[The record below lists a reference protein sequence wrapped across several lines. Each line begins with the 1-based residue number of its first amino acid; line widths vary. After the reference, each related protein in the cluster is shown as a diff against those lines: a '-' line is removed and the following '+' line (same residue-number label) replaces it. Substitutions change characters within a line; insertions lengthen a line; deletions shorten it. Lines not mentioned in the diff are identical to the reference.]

1 MGSQAICPKGF
12 FPFVHLN
19 DWLYCELSHR
29 GSQSRNHELRWEVV
43 KFLLCARHLHT
54 VSLNHVKSPPRS
66 ADSTFLVL
74 QMNIAERS
82 HGQKGTAQVGW
93 VLSPDPDPL
102 HFLSPLRWGG
112 MSQLQRRRQM
122 EWLGRAGEEDGGA
135 AAQSHWFDP
144 DGNTGMVGGQRVCL
158 GTETSRN
165 WTACGRSRPSFH
177 HIQKAGDQAKGLPF
191 PPASV
196 HDSHALLYVKMQL
209 AFCSGLISLNNWD
222 PECLSR
228 SCKFRKGL

>member
-1 MGSQAICPKGF
+1 MVAKPSVWRVF

-19 DWLYCELSHR
+19 DWLARNLSHR

-54 VSLNHVKSPPRS
+54 VSLNHVKSPPRL
-66 ADSTFLVL
+66 AESTSLVL

-82 HGQKGTAQVGW
+82 HGQKGTGCEVE
-93 VLSPDPDPL
+93 SFPPDPDPCVSS
-102 HFLSPLRWGG
+102 SPLRWEAWVRDPEEKTDGATG
-112 MSQLQRRRQM
+112 S
-122 EWLGRAGEEDGGA
+122 LGKRMVES
-135 AAQSHWFDP
+135 AAQSHWLDP

-177 HIQKAGDQAKGLPF
+177 HIQKVGDQAKGLPF
-191 PPASV
+191 PQPLFMTSFMWRCNWL
-196 HDSHALLYVKMQL
+196 SALV
-209 AFCSGLISLNNWD
+209 
-222 PECLSR
+222 
-228 SCKFRKGL
+228 